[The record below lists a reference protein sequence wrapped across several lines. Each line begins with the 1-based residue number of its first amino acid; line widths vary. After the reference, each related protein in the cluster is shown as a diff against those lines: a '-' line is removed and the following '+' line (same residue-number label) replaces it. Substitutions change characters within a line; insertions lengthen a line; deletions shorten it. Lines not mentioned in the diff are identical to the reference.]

1 MSRDDPARGRRR
13 RRRRVVWIL
22 AIVIVIGVAA
32 VVALRSRGGPPVQQ
46 VVVEPAETGRFVREV
61 TGSGTIEATRER
73 GLAFS
78 GGGTVAE
85 VLVEEG
91 DAVTEGQAL
100 IRLDVAELQRN
111 VASTRVSLQSARA
124 ELERTLAQLSVD
136 RLDAESAVVQAEDRR
151 LQAVADL
158 RSREADVERVER
170 LLELGAASR
179 DELRDV
185 RDARDAAARA
195 LEQAQLSL
203 DAARS
208 RLANQRSLAQAQRA
222 SAEAN
227 VARLETDLANL
238 QARIEDAVLSAP
250 FGGVV
255 ATLAVEVGDATGTQP
270 VASIA
275 DPSEL
280 RIRAS
285 FDENRAAE
293 LAVGLPA
300 DIVPD
305 ADTRLRLPAEVV
317 RLAPVAARE
326 GGSAQVE
333 AMLAFA
339 EGALEGDVPVRPG
352 YTVTARV
359 RVADLEEMLLIPLE
373 AITEDETGDSFLF
386 RVDRGEEPGS
396 GTARRVEVDPVDRNA
411 TVAAVDP
418 DGTDGLSGGDTIAV
432 VGIDELE
439 DGAPVRFTPPGGS

>member
-1 MSRDDPARGRRR
+1 MSGDDPARHRRR
-13 RRRRVVWIL
+13 RRRRIVWIVL
-22 AIVIVIGVAA
+22 IVIGIAAVAA
-32 VVALRSRGGPPVQQ
+32 VALRGRGGAPVQQ
-46 VVVEPAETGRFVREV
+46 VVVEPADTGRFLREV

-78 GGGTVAE
+78 AGGTVAE

-91 DAVTEGQAL
+91 DAVAAGEPL
-100 IRLDVAELQRN
+100 IRLDVAELRRN
-111 VASTRVSLQSARA
+111 VASTRASLQSARA

-151 LQAVADL
+151 LQAVAEL
-158 RSREADVERVER
+158 RSREADVGRVER

-185 RDARDAAARA
+185 RDARDTAARA
-195 LEQAQLSL
+195 LEQAELSL
-203 DAARS
+203 ATVRS
-208 RLANQRSLAQAQRA
+208 RLANQRSLADAQRA

-238 QARIEDAVLSAP
+238 QARIEDAVLTAP

-255 ATLAVEVGDATGTQP
+255 ATLAVEEGDATGTQS
-270 VASIA
+270 VVTIA

-293 LAVGLPA
+293 LEVGLPA

-305 ADTRLRLPAEVV
+305 ADTRLRLAAEVV

-339 EGALEGDVPVRPG
+339 DEALQGDVPVRPG

-359 RVADLEEMLLIPLE
+359 RVADLAEMLLIPLE
-373 AITEDETGDSFLF
+373 AISEDDSGESFLF
-386 RVDRGEEPGS
+386 RIDLGEEPGR
-396 GTARRVEVDPVDRNA
+396 GTARRVQVDPVDRNA

-418 DGTDGLSGGDTIAV
+418 AGTDGLSGGDTIAV

-439 DGAPVRFTPPGGS
+439 DGAPVRFTSPGGS

>member
-1 MSRDDPARGRRR
+1 MSRDDRAPRRR
-13 RRRRVVWIL
+13 RRRRLVVWIVL
-22 AIVIVIGVAA
+22 IVMVIAAVAA
-32 VVALRSRGGPPVQQ
+32 FALRGRGGPQVQPV
-46 VVVEPAETGRFVREV
+46 VSEPIEAGRFVREV
-61 TGSGTIEATRER
+61 TGSGTIEATQER

-78 GGGTVAE
+78 AGGTVAE

-91 DAVTEGQAL
+91 DAVSEGQPL
-100 IRLDVAELQRN
+100 IRLDVAELERN
-111 VASTRVSLQSARA
+111 VASTRASLQSARA
-124 ELERTLAQLSVD
+124 DLERTLAQLNVD

-151 LQAVADL
+151 LQAVAEL
-158 RSREADVERVER
+158 RSREADVDRVRR

-179 DELRDV
+179 DELRDE
-185 RDARDAAARA
+185 RDARDSAARA
-195 LEQAQLSL
+195 LAQSELSL
-203 DAARS
+203 EAARS
-208 RLANQRSLAQAQRA
+208 RLANQRSLVEAQRA
-222 SAEAN
+222 SADAN

-250 FGGVV
+250 FAGVV
-255 ATLAVEVGDATGTQP
+255 ATLAVEEGDATGTQS
-270 VASIA
+270 VATIA

-293 LAVGLPA
+293 LDVGLPA

-333 AMLAFA
+333 AVLAFA
-339 EGALEGDVPVRPG
+339 QGALDGDVSVRPG

-359 RVADLEEMLLIPLE
+359 RVADLADMLLVPLE
-373 AITEDETGDSFLF
+373 AITEDDSGDSFVY
-386 RVDRGEEPGS
+386 RIEAGEEPGL
-396 GTARRVEVDPVDRNA
+396 GTARRVLVTPIDRNA

-418 DGTDGLSGGDTIAV
+418 ATTDGLSDGDTIAV
-432 VGIDELE
+432 VGIDGLE
-439 DGAPVRFTPPGGS
+439 DGAPVRFPPPGGS

>member
-1 MSRDDPARGRRR
+1 M
-13 RRRRVVWIL
+13 
-22 AIVIVIGVAA
+22 
-32 VVALRSRGGPPVQQ
+32 
-46 VVVEPAETGRFVREV
+46 VEPVESGRFVREV

-78 GGGTVAE
+78 AGGTVSG

-91 DAVTEGQAL
+91 DAVSEGQPL
-100 IRLDVAELQRN
+100 IRLDVAELERN
-111 VASTRVSLQSARA
+111 VASTRASLQSARA
-124 ELERTLAQLSVD
+124 ELERTLAQLNVD
-136 RLDAESAVVQAEDRR
+136 RLDAESVVVQGEDRR
-151 LQAVADL
+151 LQAVAEL
-158 RSREADVERVER
+158 RSREADVERVQR

-185 RDARDAAARA
+185 SDARDSAARA
-195 LEQAQLSL
+195 LEQAELSL
-203 DAARS
+203 AAARS
-208 RLANQRSLAQAQRA
+208 RLSNQRSLAAAQRA

-238 QARIEDAVLSAP
+238 QARIDDAVLTAP

-255 ATLAVEVGDATGTQP
+255 ATLAVEEGDATGTQS
-270 VASIA
+270 VVTIA
-275 DPSEL
+275 DPSDL

-300 DIVPD
+300 AIVPD

-317 RLAPVAARE
+317 RLSPVAARE
-326 GGSAQVE
+326 AGSAQVE
-333 AMLAFA
+333 VMLAF
-339 EGALEGDVPVRPG
+339 GAAALQGDVAVRPG

-359 RVADLEEMLLIPLE
+359 RIADLADMLLIPLE
-373 AITEDETGDSFLF
+373 AITEDEDGDSFVF
-386 RVDRGEEPGS
+386 RIDAADEPGA
-396 GTARRVEVDPVDRNA
+396 GTARRVRVDPVDRNA

-418 DGTDGLSGGDTIAV
+418 ADTEGLSDGDTLAV